1 MISLSYVK
9 GEMPIPLLFDG
20 YRNLILEFDRIIDEV
35 NEAKYVYEA
44 AYADYLLNK
53 EFLESDDDNG
63 VVAAKQ
69 NFFEKIGAAIIA
81 MFKKGA
87 DFINGIVEKIKAAT
101 FKNKSDLDKLAQ
113 LQKKYPEE
121 AEDIKIAV
129 ENGWLD
135 LKSAASLKELET
147 AYSSLMRLNS
157 ASEASEIERKWNEA
171 KRKFRESAPDIIQ
184 AGAVVGSILTIAGVA
199 TSLSKAHNS
208 AVQAAHN
215 MSVEEAKIYKTL
227 RDRNGLK
234 DKNGNDLVNDDNKIT
249 ANDSLA
255 RMKLKI
261 TQEYIGINTGNAS
274 LAQKISFAIR
284 KKIVDATDSFIDRKP
299 TTGEINDA
307 KEKTKA
313 DNYRNLMDAKAREL
327 GRH

>member
-20 YRNLILEFDRIIDEV
+20 YRNLMLEFDRIIDEV

-227 RDRNGLK
+227 
-234 DKNGNDLVNDDNKIT
+234 KNRSGVDDDDKIT
-249 ANDSLA
+249 NNDSLA

-284 KKIVDATDSFIDRKP
+284 KKIVDASEAITGASGKDDDAQRYRK
-299 TTGEINDA
+299 I
-307 KEKTKA
+307 
-313 DNYRNLMDAKAREL
+313 MDAKANEL
-327 GRH
+327 GKGKP